1 MKVAFET
8 LGCKVNHYESEALKS
23 LFENRGY
30 TLGDFNDFADVYVIN
45 TCTVTN
51 QSDAKSRKM
60 IRKAVKRNPEAVVA
74 VIGCYAQLESE
85 TVAQIDGVDII
96 MGTVNRPRLLEY
108 VEKVL
113 RERKPIMDIT
123 ETQGLKAFD
132 SLKLDHFEKNTRAF
146 LKIQD
151 GCNQYCSYCIIPFAR
166 GPIRS
171 KPPEEVLSEAR
182 DLVHKGYKEIVLSGI
197 HTGGY
202 GTDLEDT
209 SFYDLLKAMSEI
221 EGLRRLRIS
230 SVEINQLTDPILDLM
245 ESREVFARQLHIPL
259 QHGDDQVLAHMRRRY
274 TVAEYL
280 RKIDAIRARMPEIAI
295 TTDLI
300 VGYPTEDEA
309 AFATMLETVKKAA
322 FSELH
327 VFPYSRRGGTKAAK
341 MKHQVHGAIKSRRV
355 NDLIALGEQ
364 LALDYRNRLKAD
376 GKTLDVLFESCDQE
390 SCEGHSSEYIRIE
403 VPSTRNLENTLQKV
417 TIDRADYPVSKGH
430 LSDKK

>member
-23 LFENRGY
+23 MFENRGY
-30 TLGDFNDFADVYVIN
+30 TLADFNEYADVYVVN

-74 VIGCYAQLESE
+74 VIGCYAQLESGTIE
-85 TVAQIDGVDII
+85 AIDGVDII

-113 RERKPIMDIT
+113 RERKPIKDIT

-151 GCNQYCSYCIIPFAR
+151 GCNQFCSYCIIPFAR

-171 KPPEEVLSEAR
+171 KPLHEVLDEAKH
-182 DLVHKGYKEIVLSGI
+182 LVRKGYKEIVLSGI

-209 SFYDLLKAMSEI
+209 SFHDLLASLSEI

-230 SVEINQLTDPILDLM
+230 SIEINQLTDPILDLI
-245 ESREVFARQLHIPL
+245 ESKDVFARQLHIPL
-259 QHGDDQVLAHMRRRY
+259 QHGDDAVLAHMRRRY

-280 RKIDAIRARMPEIAI
+280 EKIEAIRRRMPDIAI

-309 AFATMLETVKKAA
+309 AFDSMLETVKKAA

-327 VFPYSRRGGTKAAK
+327 VFPYSRRGGTK
-341 MKHQVHGAIKSRRV
+341 
-355 NDLIALGEQ
+355 
-364 LALDYRNRLKAD
+364 
-376 GKTLDVLFESCDQE
+376 
-390 SCEGHSSEYIRIE
+390 
-403 VPSTRNLENTLQKV
+403 
-417 TIDRADYPVSKGH
+417 
-430 LSDKK
+430 

>member
-1 MKVAFET
+1 
-8 LGCKVNHYESEALKS
+8 
-23 LFENRGY
+23 
-30 TLGDFNDFADVYVIN
+30 ADVYVIN

-74 VIGCYAQLESE
+74 VIGCYAQLESGTIAE
-85 TVAQIDGVDII
+85 IDGVDII

-113 RERKPIMDIT
+113 RERKPIKDIT
-123 ETQGLKAFD
+123 KTQGLKAFD

-151 GCNQYCSYCIIPFAR
+151 GCNQFCSYCIIPFAR

-171 KPPEEVLSEAR
+171 KPLHEVLDETKH
-182 DLVHKGYKEIVLSGI
+182 LVRKGYKEIVLSGI

-202 GTDLEDT
+202 GTDLQDT
-209 SFYDLLKAMSEI
+209 SFYDLLAALSDI

-230 SVEINQLTDPILDLM
+230 SVEINQLTDPILDLI
-245 ESREVFARQLHIPL
+245 ESKDVFARQLHIPL
-259 QHGDDQVLAHMRRRY
+259 QHGDDAVLAHMRRRY

-280 RKIDAIRARMPEIAI
+280 EKIEAIRRRMPSIAI

-300 VGYPTEDEA
+300 VGYPTEDEV
-309 AFATMLETVKKAA
+309 AFESMLETVKKAA

-355 NDLIALGEQ
+355 NDLITLGES
-364 LALDYRNRLKAD
+364 LALEYRKALEAK
-376 GKTLDVLFESCDQE
+376 GKRLDVLFETCDE
-390 SCEGHSSEYIRIE
+390 GICEGHSSEYVRIQ
-403 VPSTRNLENTLQKV
+403 VQSDKHLENTLQPVVIEK
-417 TIDRADYPVSKGH
+417 ADYPVSKGH
-430 LSDKK
+430 LVHKK

>member
-23 LFENRGY
+23 LFEKRGY
-30 TLGDFNDFADVYVIN
+30 TLSDFNEYADVYVIN

-85 TVAQIDGVDII
+85 TIAEIDGVDII

-113 RERKPIMDIT
+113 RERKPIRDIT
-123 ETQGLKAFD
+123 ETKGLKAFD

-151 GCNQYCSYCIIPFAR
+151 GCNQFCSYCIIPFAR

-171 KPPEEVLSEAR
+171 KPPEEVLDEASE
-182 DLVHKGYKEIVLSGI
+182 LVEKGYKEIVLSGI

-209 SFYDLLKAMSEI
+209 SFHDLLKALSGI

-230 SVEINQLTDPILDLM
+230 SIEINQLTDSILDLI

-259 QHGDDQVLAHMRRRY
+259 QHGDDAVLAHMRRRY
-274 TVAEYL
+274 TVEEYL
-280 RKIDAIRARMPEIAI
+280 ERIQAIRRRMPSIAI

-309 AFATMLETVKKAA
+309 AFESMLETVKKAA

-355 NDLIALGEQ
+355 NDLITLGEHLALG
-364 LALDYRNRLKAD
+364 YRKALKAK
-376 GKTLDVLFESCDQE
+376 GKVLEVLFETCE
-390 SCEGHSSEYIRIE
+390 EGICEGHSSEYVRIR
-403 VPSTRNLENTLQKV
+403 VKSDNPLENTLHRV
-417 TIDRADYPVSKGH
+417 AIDSADYPVSKGH
-430 LSDKK
+430 LVHKK